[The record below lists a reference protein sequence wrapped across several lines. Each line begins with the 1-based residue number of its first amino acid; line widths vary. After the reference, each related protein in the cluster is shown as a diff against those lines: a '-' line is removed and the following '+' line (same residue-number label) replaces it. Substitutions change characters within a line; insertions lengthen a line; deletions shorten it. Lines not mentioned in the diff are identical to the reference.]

1 MPMSTS
7 IGERAR
13 RLVLPVFIG
22 VLALCIIVY
31 MLWPTARRK
40 APIAASSAE
49 PESTDV
55 AVTPTI
61 AAPTIAPPNLAQ
73 APATAANSIA
83 PRRLLAS
90 DPDPIPSV
98 RHPAV
103 NGKDFDPFE
112 VGFLGPDP
120 VRTLATV
127 GAVRVGVPKS
137 AVMRDEKQVTQILT
151 DLATEINAK
160 EKGRTDD
167 THHRAEEYNALMV
180 EYGERLRPFMSGS
193 FAFHADKWA
202 LFGAVPTDAD
212 AGT

>member
-1 MPMSTS
+1 
-7 IGERAR
+7 
-13 RLVLPVFIG
+13 LPVFIA

-31 MLWPTARRK
+31 VLRPTERRK
-40 APIAASSAE
+40 ATSAAASTPE

-55 AVTPTI
+55 TVTPATTPPTTG
-61 AAPTIAPPNLAQ
+61 PTIVQL
-73 APATAANSIA
+73 PATGANSNA
-83 PRRLLAS
+83 PRRLLAT

-127 GAVRVGVPKS
+127 GVVRVGIPKS
-137 AVMRDEKQVTQILT
+137 AVVRDEKQVTQILT
-151 DLATEINAK
+151 DLATEIDAK

-180 EYGERLRPFMSGS
+180 EYGQRLRPFMSGS

-202 LFGAVPTDAD
+202 LYGTVPTDAGD